1 MPQGRAAH
9 GDVRARWARPG
20 GRARG
25 PGRAPQCSAAR
36 AGGVARPPAA
46 ARSRCPRPRA
56 PRDARRW
63 SSVQQAPCA
72 HPMAIR
78 AHHRLTHEG
87 LTPRATAC
95 PDPPPRFR
103 AGAASAG
110 GRRAGLHATPPPSG
124 WTQIS
129 PPEASHGATR
139 DTLGQRAAPKHCR
152 PDAPRIPPPP
162 PGAHPHP
169 AGATIAS
176 ARSLANSANPDA
188 RRRPPRLTPPAAPAP
203 PARRP
208 GRSPPARPSRAPG
221 RWRVR
226 GARP

>member
-9 GDVRARWARPG
+9 ADVRGDRRAPAA
-20 GRARG
+20 GRGG
-25 PGRAPQCSAAR
+25 PGWAPQCTAAR
-36 AGGVARPPAA
+36 ACDVARRPAA

-56 PRDARRW
+56 PRDAARW

-95 PDPPPRFR
+95 LDPPPRFR

-110 GRRAGLHATPPPSG
+110 GRRAGLPPRRCLSG

-139 DTLGQRAAPKHCR
+139 DALGQGAAPKRCR
-152 PDAPRIPPPP
+152 PDAPCSPRPP
-162 PGAHPHP
+162 PGAQPHT

-176 ARSLANSANPDA
+176 ARRLPNSAKPDA
-188 RRRPPRLTPPAAPAP
+188 RRRPPRLTPPAAPVP
-203 PARRP
+203 QARRP
-208 GRSPPARPSRAPG
+208 ARSPPARPSRAPG